1 MSDAM
6 KWRKTYSNIE
16 YFSVETRHGKEFEMV
31 DKAMHRIPAVNY
43 NSECRHQD
51 NMGDSVVRV
60 TYTVEGTDDYKES
73 VLKKVR
79 RLSRGKPRF
88 GFCSESSPAWT
99 GRR

>member
-1 MSDAM
+1 MAAN
-6 KWRKTYSNIE
+6 TGYSNIQ
-16 YFSVETRHGKEFEMV
+16 FFGVETRHGKEFEMV

-43 NSECRHQD
+43 NSED

-60 TYTVEGTDDYKES
+60 TYTVGGTDDYKES

-99 GRR
+99 GRRW